1 MLLLISQLPL
11 HTVMDEF
18 AQTRGADDLFDDDFT
33 PIVEPTTQTL
43 EPQPQLSQ
51 RGGRNAPTPRGR
63 GCRQPSLNTKPRP
76 AASERNNTPSQPPQ
90 SDPYPISPSEVDPT
104 TPSQQ
109 QPPPPQQR
117 PPTAVRG
124 DRTATGGIAK
134 PKLTEDE
141 LSARLAAAKLNN
153 AKRAEA
159 HRLAEADEASFQ
171 QREAQASQKRKEE
184 GVARRAMNAE
194 REKNRLRKLGQQA
207 GREWDEG
214 KEEQEASQGSQYRR
228 GAHGGVAYDAVRGRG
243 ARNGYQDDRHNPGF
257 EGRRGGQGP
266 GGRGRG
272 DRIRGG
278 RGRGESNQGAHTRS
292 INTTQKAPDPEA
304 DFPALPTA
312 SKKEQPTPAQPSS
325 KAEQPHSLGVAG
337 GSWADEVQ
345 ETKEPQEG

>member
-1 MLLLISQLPL
+1 
-11 HTVMDEF
+11 MDEF

-33 PIVEPTTQTL
+33 PIAEPTTQNL
-43 EPQPQLSQ
+43 EAQQHSPQ
-51 RGGRNAPTPRGR
+51 RGGRNGPTPQGR
-63 GCRQPSLNTKPRP
+63 GYRHPSVNTKSRP
-76 AASERNNTPSQPPQ
+76 PASEQNTTPSQSSQ
-90 SDPYPISPSEVDPT
+90 SDTHPLHPSEVDQV
-104 TPSQQ
+104 TPFQQ
-109 QPPPPQQR
+109 QPSPQQQR

-228 GAHGGVAYDAVRGRG
+228 GAHGGVAYDTVRGRG
-243 ARNGYQDDRHNPGF
+243 ARNGYQDDGHNPVF
-257 EGRRGGQGP
+257 DGRRGGQGP
-266 GGRGRG
+266 VERGRG
-272 DRIRGG
+272 DRARGG
-278 RGRGESNQGAHTRS
+278 RGRGEFNQGAHSRTT
-292 INTTQKAPDPEA
+292 NATQKAPDPEA

-312 SKKEQPTPAQPSS
+312 SKKKQPTPAQPTT
-325 KAEQPHSLGVAG
+325 KAEKPLSPAVAG

-345 ETKEPQEG
+345 ETREPQG

>member
-1 MLLLISQLPL
+1 MLPLISQLPL

-33 PIVEPTTQTL
+33 PIAEPTTPTL

-51 RGGRNAPTPRGR
+51 RGGRNAPPPRGR
-63 GCRQPSLNTKPRP
+63 GCRHPSFNTKPRP
-76 AASERNNTPSQPPQ
+76 AASERNTTPSQPSQ
-90 SDPYPISPSEVDPT
+90 SDAYPISPSEADPIT
-104 TPSQQ
+104 ASQQ
-109 QPPPPQQR
+109 QPPPQQR

-184 GVARRAMNAE
+184 GAARRAMNAE

-228 GAHGGVAYDAVRGRG
+228 GAHGGVAYDTVRGRG
-243 ARNGYQDDRHNPGF
+243 ARNGYHDDGHNPGF
-257 EGRRGGQGP
+257 EVRRGGPGP

-272 DRIRGG
+272 DRVRGG
-278 RGRGESNQGAHTRS
+278 RGRGESNQGAHNRS

-312 SKKEQPTPAQPSS
+312 SKKERPTPAQPSS
-325 KAEQPHSLGVAG
+325 KAEQPHSPGVAG

>member
-1 MLLLISQLPL
+1 
-11 HTVMDEF
+11 MDEF

-33 PIVEPTTQTL
+33 PIAEPTTQNS
-43 EPQPQLSQ
+43 EPQQQSPQ

-63 GCRQPSLNTKPRP
+63 GYRHPSINTKSRP
-76 AASERNNTPSQPPQ
+76 TASEQNTTPSQPSQP
-90 SDPYPISPSEVDPT
+90 DTHPVNPSEVDST
-104 TPSQQ
+104 TPFQQ
-109 QPPPPQQR
+109 QPSPPQQR

-214 KEEQEASQGSQYRR
+214 KEEQEANPISQYRR

-243 ARNGYQDDRHNPGF
+243 ARNGYQDDGHNPVF
-257 EGRRGGQGP
+257 DGRRGGQGP

-272 DRIRGG
+272 DRARGG
-278 RGRGESNQGAHTRS
+278 RGRGEFNHGAHSRT
-292 INTTQKAPDPEA
+292 IDTTQKAPDPEA
-304 DFPALPTA
+304 DFPALPPA
-312 SKKEQPTPAQPSS
+312 SKRKQSTPAQSLT
-325 KAEQPHSLGVAG
+325 KAEKPLSPAVAG

-345 ETKEPQEG
+345 ETKEPQGG

>member
-1 MLLLISQLPL
+1 
-11 HTVMDEF
+11 MDEF

-33 PIVEPTTQTL
+33 PIAEPTTQAS
-43 EPQPQLSQ
+43 EPQPRSSQ
-51 RGGRNAPTPRGR
+51 RDGRNAPTLRGR
-63 GCRQPSLNTKPRP
+63 GCRHPSADTKLRP
-76 AASERNNTPSQPPQ
+76 AASERNTAPSQASQ
-90 SDPYPISPSEVDPT
+90 SETHPTSPSEVDPT

-184 GVARRAMNAE
+184 GAARRAMNAE

-214 KEEQEASQGSQYRR
+214 KEEQEVSLGSQYRR
-228 GAHGGVAYDAVRGRG
+228 GAHGGVAYDASRGRG
-243 ARNGYQDDRHNPGF
+243 ARNGHQDDGHNPGF
-257 EGRRGGQGP
+257 EGRRGGQGS

-272 DRIRGG
+272 DRVRGG
-278 RGRGESNQGAHTRS
+278 RGRGEFNQGAHSRS
-292 INTTQKAPDPEA
+292 VNTPQKAPDPEA

-325 KAEQPHSLGVAG
+325 KAEKPLSPAVGG

-345 ETKEPQEG
+345 ETKEPLEG

>member
-1 MLLLISQLPL
+1 
-11 HTVMDEF
+11 MDEF
-18 AQTRGADDLFDDDFT
+18 AQTRGAADLFDDDFT
-33 PIVEPTTQTL
+33 PIAEPTTQNL
-43 EPQPQLSQ
+43 EPQQHSPQ
-51 RGGRNAPTPRGR
+51 RGGRNATTPRGR
-63 GCRQPSLNTKPRP
+63 GYRRPSVNTKSRPTASEQNTTPSKPSHPDTSQAPSLEVRP
-76 AASERNNTPSQPPQ
+76 
-90 SDPYPISPSEVDPT
+90 I

-109 QPPPPQQR
+109 QPSPPQQR

-194 REKNRLRKLGQQA
+194 REKNRQRKLGQQA

-228 GAHGGVAYDAVRGRG
+228 GVHGGVAYDAVRGRG
-243 ARNGYQDDRHNPGF
+243 TRNGYQDDGHKPVF
-257 EGRRGGQGP
+257 DGRRGGQGP

-272 DRIRGG
+272 DRARGG
-278 RGRGESNQGAHTRS
+278 RGRGEFNHGAHDRT

-312 SKKEQPTPAQPSS
+312 SKKKHPPPAHPST
-325 KAEQPHSLGVAG
+325 KAETALSPAVAG
-337 GSWADEVQ
+337 ASWADEVQ
-345 ETKEPQEG
+345 ETKEPQG

>member
-1 MLLLISQLPL
+1 
-11 HTVMDEF
+11 MDEF

-33 PIVEPTTQTL
+33 PLAEPTAQIS
-43 EPQPQLSQ
+43 EPQHPSSH
-51 RGGRNAPTPRGR
+51 RGGRHAPAPRGR
-63 GCRQPSLNTKPRP
+63 GCRQSSVNTKPRP
-76 AASERNNTPSQPPQ
+76 AAVERNTTPAEPAQA
-90 SDPYPISPSEVDPT
+90 DANPISTSEVDPT
-104 TPSQQ
+104 MPSEQ
-109 QPPPPQQR
+109 QPAPVQQR

-228 GAHGGVAYDAVRGRG
+228 GAHGGVAYDAGRGRG
-243 ARNGYQDDRHNPGF
+243 ARNGYHDAGHIAGF
-257 EGRRGGQGP
+257 VGRRGGQGP

-272 DRIRGG
+272 DRVRGG
-278 RGRGESNQGAHTRS
+278 RGRGEANHGAQSRS
-292 INTTQKAPDPEA
+292 INTIQKAPDPEI
-304 DFPALPTA
+304 DFPALPTP
-312 SKKEQPTPAQPSS
+312 SKKDQPTPAQPSS
-325 KAEQPHSLGVAG
+325 KAEQPLSPTVAG
-337 GSWADEVQ
+337 ASWADEVQ

>member
-1 MLLLISQLPL
+1 
-11 HTVMDEF
+11 MDEF

-33 PIVEPTTQTL
+33 PIAEPTTHTL
-43 EPQPQLSQ
+43 EPQPPSSHQ
-51 RGGRNAPTPRGR
+51 GGRNATTPRGR
-63 GCRQPSLNTKPRP
+63 GGRQSSINTKPRP
-76 AASERNNTPSQPPQ
+76 APSEQKITPSQPAQ
-90 SDPYPISPSEVDPT
+90 SDPSPISPSEVDQT

-109 QPPPPQQR
+109 QAPTVQQR

-184 GVARRAMNAE
+184 GAARRAMNAE

-228 GAHGGVAYDAVRGRG
+228 GANGGVAYDAARGRG
-243 ARNGYQDDRHNPGF
+243 ARNGYQDAGHNTGF

-272 DRIRGG
+272 DRVRGG
-278 RGRGESNQGAHTRS
+278 RGRGEANQGAHSRS

-312 SKKEQPTPAQPSS
+312 SKKEQPTPAQSSS
-325 KAEQPHSLGVAG
+325 KADQPLSPAVGG

-345 ETKEPQEG
+345 ETKEPQGG

>member
-1 MLLLISQLPL
+1 
-11 HTVMDEF
+11 MDEF

-33 PIVEPTTQTL
+33 PIAEPTTQNL
-43 EPQPQLSQ
+43 EPQQQSPQ
-51 RGGRNAPTPRGR
+51 RGGRNAATPRGR
-63 GCRQPSLNTKPRP
+63 GYGRPSVNTKSRP
-76 AASERNNTPSQPPQ
+76 TASEQNTTPSQPPQ
-90 SDPYPISPSEVDPT
+90 ADTHPVPPSEVNPT

-109 QPPPPQQR
+109 QPSPPQQR

-194 REKNRLRKLGQQA
+194 REKNRQRKLGQQA

-243 ARNGYQDDRHNPGF
+243 AKNGYQDDGHKPMF
-257 EGRRGGQGP
+257 DGRRGEQGP

-272 DRIRGG
+272 DRARGG
-278 RGRGESNQGAHTRS
+278 RGRGRGEFNHGAHRT
-292 INTTQKAPDPEA
+292 IDTTQKAPDPEA

-312 SKKEQPTPAQPSS
+312 SKKKQPTPAQPST
-325 KAEQPHSLGVAG
+325 KAEKPLSPAVAG

-345 ETKEPQEG
+345 ETKEPQG

>member
-1 MLLLISQLPL
+1 
-11 HTVMDEF
+11 MDEF

-33 PIVEPTTQTL
+33 PIAGPTAQTS
-43 EPQPQLSQ
+43 ESQ
-51 RGGRNAPTPRGR
+51 HPSSHRGGRHAPTPRGR
-63 GCRQPSLNTKPRP
+63 GSRQSSVNTKPRP
-76 AASERNNTPSQPPQ
+76 AAVERNTTPSETAQA
-90 SDPYPISPSEVDPT
+90 DANPISPSEVDPT

-109 QPPPPQQR
+109 QPPPVQQR

-184 GVARRAMNAE
+184 GAARRAMNAE

-214 KEEQEASQGSQYRR
+214 KQEQEASQGSQYRR

-243 ARNGYQDDRHNPGF
+243 ARNGYQDAGHNPGF

-272 DRIRGG
+272 DRVRGG
-278 RGRGESNQGAHTRS
+278 RGRGEANQGVHSRS
-292 INTTQKAPDPEA
+292 INTTQKAPDPEV
-304 DFPALPTA
+304 DFPALPTP
-312 SKKEQPTPAQPSS
+312 SKKEQHTPAQPSS
-325 KAEQPHSLGVAG
+325 KAEQPLSPTVAG
-337 GSWADEVQ
+337 ASWADEVQ

>member
-1 MLLLISQLPL
+1 
-11 HTVMDEF
+11 MDEF

-33 PIVEPTTQTL
+33 PIAEPTTQTL
-43 EPQPQLSQ
+43 EPQPQSSQ
-51 RGGRNAPTPRGR
+51 RGGRNASTPRGR
-63 GCRQPSLNTKPRP
+63 GCRKSSVNTKPRP
-76 AASERNNTPSQPPQ
+76 AASEPNTTPSEPSQ
-90 SDPYPISPSEVDPT
+90 SDIYPIPSSEVDPT
-104 TPSQQ
+104 TASQQ
-109 QPPPPQQR
+109 QPPPAPPAQQR

-153 AKRAEA
+153 AKRTEA

-184 GVARRAMNAE
+184 GAARRAMNAE

-228 GAHGGVAYDAVRGRG
+228 GAHGSVAYDAVRGRG
-243 ARNGYQDDRHNPGF
+243 ARNGDQDDGHNPGF
-257 EGRRGGQGP
+257 EGRRGGQGS

-272 DRIRGG
+272 DRVRGG
-278 RGRGESNQGAHTRS
+278 RGKGEPNQGAHGRR
-292 INTTQKAPDPEA
+292 INTTQKAPDPQA

-312 SKKEQPTPAQPSS
+312 SKKEKPTPAQPSTN
-325 KAEQPHSLGVAG
+325 AEKPLSLAVAG